1 VGGVVRSGVDFQII
15 PPDLLALAS
24 PAERRAYELALAR
37 HVALLSPLDYALA
50 TREDALE
57 YRHSRFISDVIAK
70 LPPDGKVILLMPPR
84 HGKSYLLSETVPAW
98 ALGNNPNAAVIHVTY
113 AHDFTTK
120 FGRKTRNLMQ
130 LAASRSL
137 APRLDPSA
145 KAADNFLVHPSEGSG
160 FYVGTGV
167 GGQITGLPADWLLM
181 DDLVKNKEEAD
192 SKVVRDKTWDWFV
205 EDAMTRLEPGSRAVL
220 LGTPRHED
228 DVLGRAAATG
238 EWEVIRLPALAE
250 DDDPLGRERG
260 EALCPERY
268 TVSDLE
274 QIRQRRPSTFTSLY
288 QCRPAPEDGDV
299 FKDKNLLTYTQLPDV
314 PGRRFAVVDTAH
326 STKRRA
332 DYTVLTLFF
341 ASAPPN
347 PKLYVTHVFRERVES
362 GEHIEWVDRCI
373 RTLERPEWPS
383 FIGVED
389 KTFGS
394 TMLSTARRFG
404 RNGMPMFR
412 ALVADTDKVSRAQ
425 TAAALSTQ
433 GQLLL
438 LQGAPW
444 EDDARR
450 EMLSFPNGL
459 HDDIVDTIS
468 YGAIE
473 FSKGR
478 PSVKPEPQAKPL
490 PTVPEKIAAQ
500 IKRMNRKPSARAS
513 RKSLMR

>member
-1 VGGVVRSGVDFQII
+1 MSDFQII
-15 PPDLLALAS
+15 SPALLALAS
-24 PAERRAYELALAR
+24 PKERQAYSVALAR
-37 HVALLSPLDYALA
+37 HVAMLSPLDYALA
-50 TREDALE
+50 TREDAQE
-57 YRHSRFISDVIAK
+57 WRHSRFISDVIAGME
-70 LPPDGKVILLMPPR
+70 PDSKVILMMPPR

-98 ALGNNPNAAVIHVTY
+98 VLANDPNAAVIHATY
-113 AHDFTTK
+113 AHDFTVK

-130 LAASRSL
+130 LAQPRGL
-137 APRLDPSA
+137 APSLDPSA
-145 KAADNFLVHPSEGSG
+145 KAADNFLIHPRDGEG

-167 GGQITGLPADWLLM
+167 GGQITGLPANWLLM

-205 EDAMTRLEPGSRAVL
+205 DDALTRLEPGARAIL

-228 DVLGRAAATG
+228 DVIGRAVATG
-238 EWEVIRLPALAE
+238 EWTVIRLPALAE

-268 TVSDLE
+268 TVDDLE
-274 QIRQRRPSTFTSLY
+274 KIRQRRSSTFTSLY

-299 FKDKNLLTYTQLPDV
+299 FKSKNLRRFTTLPAV
-314 PGRRFAVVDTAH
+314 KGRRFAMLDTAH
-326 STKRRA
+326 STKSRA

-341 ASAPPN
+341 ASLPPN
-347 PKLYVTHVFRERVES
+347 PRLYVTHVFRDRVDS

-373 RTLERPEWPS
+373 RTLDRPDWPT

-394 TMLSTARRFG
+394 TMLATARRFG
-404 RNGMPMFR
+404 RNGMPVFR
-412 ALVADTDKVSRAQ
+412 SEQAETDKVSRAQ
-425 TAAALSTQ
+425 TAAAISTQ

-438 LQGAPW
+438 LEDAPW
-444 EDDARR
+444 TDEAVR

-468 YGAIE
+468 YGALE
-473 FSKGR
+473 FSKAR
-478 PSVKPEPQAKPL
+478 PNAPVDLPAKPL
-490 PTVPEKIAAQ
+490 PTTEEKIAAQ
-500 IKRMNRKPSARAS
+500 IKRRQKKPTARS
-513 RKSLMR
+513 IRQMVLG